1 MALPGRGQDVVRPGA
16 IVKETRGPARSA
28 RSVVR
33 FSAPMPSLEVAEGIT
48 PAREAIMKRPWT
60 LIVFLAGIALS
71 STACLTSLHPWF
83 TREDLVAEPALAGTW
98 VDAGEPDTTWT
109 FTRRDDTS
117 YTLIDTRSES
127 KPNPFNKADSEPA
140 KIVATPLTAR
150 LMRLGEARYLDLC
163 AGDEWTDSSMLQYL
177 LVNSHG
183 LAKVRL
189 EGDTL
194 RVAFLDEDRL
204 ETLLREQRLLL
215 PHELVDVDGDADQP
229 PASIHSSGRRVLLT
243 APTSDLQKFLAT
255 YAASSDAFEP
265 EEVMRRRPPAR

>member
-1 MALPGRGQDVVRPGA
+1 
-16 IVKETRGPARSA
+16 
-28 RSVVR
+28 
-33 FSAPMPSLEVAEGIT
+33 
-48 PAREAIMKRPWT
+48 MKRPWT
-60 LIVFLAGIALS
+60 LIVFLAGIALP

-83 TREDLVAEPALAGTW
+83 TREDLVVEPALAGTW

-117 YTLIDTRSES
+117 YTLIDTRSER
-127 KPNPFNKADSEPA
+127 KPNPFNKADSGPA
-140 KIVATPLTAR
+140 QIVTTPLTAR
-150 LMRLGEARYLDLC
+150 LMRLGDARYLDLC

-204 ETLLREQRLLL
+204 EAMLGDRRVVL
-215 PHELVDVDGDADQP
+215 PHEVVDVDGDADQP
-229 PASIHSSGRRVLLT
+229 PASIHSSARRVLLT
-243 APTSDLQKFLAT
+243 APTSELQRFLVT
-255 YAASSDAFEP
+255 YASDSNAFET
-265 EEVMRRRPPAR
+265 EQVMRRRPPAR